1 MNIIINEIDILMTSE
16 TKIDNSFP
24 ISQFTM
30 TGYSI
35 PFRLDRTSHRGGI
48 LLFVREDIPYKIIK
62 TDCNADFEGVFVE
75 INLRKKKWLL
85 CCSYN
90 PHKSN
95 IANHLKN
102 ICNTLDK
109 INSTYDN
116 LVLLGDFNAEL
127 EEESI
132 SEFLN
137 LYNLKNIVKQNTC
150 FKNLDKPTC
159 NDLILTH
166 CPRSFQNTDTFETGL
181 QVFTS

>member
-1 MNIIINEIDILMTSE
+1 
-16 TKIDNSFP
+16 
-24 ISQFTM
+24 M

-35 PFRLDRTSHRGGI
+35 PFRLDRTSHGGGI
-48 LLFVREDIPYKIIK
+48 LLFVREDIPSKIIK
-62 TDCNADFEGVFVE
+62 TDCDADFDCIFLE

-102 ICNTLDK
+102 ISKTLEK
-109 INSTYDN
+109 LNSTYDN
-116 LVLLGDFNAEL
+116 LVLLGDFNAEP

-137 LYNLKNIVKQNTC
+137 LYNLKNLVKQNTC
-150 FKNLDKPTC
+150 FKHPEKHIC
-159 NDLILTH
+159 IDLTLTNY
-166 CPRSFQNTDTFETGL
+166 PRSFQNTDTFKTGL
-181 QVFTS
+181 